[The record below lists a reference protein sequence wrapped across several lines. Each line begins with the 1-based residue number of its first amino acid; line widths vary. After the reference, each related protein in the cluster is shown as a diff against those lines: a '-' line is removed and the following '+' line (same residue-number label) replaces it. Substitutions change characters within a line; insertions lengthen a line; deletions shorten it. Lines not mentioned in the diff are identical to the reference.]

1 MGGMVVESEFD
12 CSFGGVGGVEELEK
26 LDEFRTSLTLL
37 DQRMDLTGKQ
47 IERR

>member
-1 MGGMVVESEFD
+1 MGGMDVESDFD

-26 LDEFRTSLTLL
+26 LDEFPTSLPLL
-37 DQRMDLTGKQ
+37 DQRTDVTGKQ

>member
-1 MGGMVVESEFD
+1 MAVESDFD

-26 LDEFRTSLTLL
+26 LDEFPTSLPLL